1 MIYVVGEGQ
10 GGLLRQIWFWWGV
23 LLISLDKIEIMEGNN
38 SNKKGFLNMFSGIN
52 ENAAVE
58 EETMNKMNAAQMGG
72 KRRNKNKSRKNKN
85 KSRKNKKSR
94 KANKSKNMKKS
105 RKANKNKSR
114 KNKNKNSRRNKH

>member
-1 MIYVVGEGQ
+1 
-10 GGLLRQIWFWWGV
+10 
-23 LLISLDKIEIMEGNN
+23 MEGNN